1 MAEPQTDAIKITRRW
16 SALTRSAAL
25 IAVAGTAA
33 TLLAQQQPPPDQG
46 QKPQEQQQ
54 FPQPVQPAQAQPGV
68 RGNPAVK
75 PPVGQPQPFNPAAQ
89 TPDQAA
95 AAEALR
101 QRNQQI
107 REQNERLQQ
116 QLREGGM
123 PVGTVDA
130 ANLRGQPVLGAAT
143 DPALAPPP
151 PPEGALNHLAGE
163 GNVKIDFGSEA
174 VELSAFIDYVSLVL
188 NVNILP
194 DEAIAAQRVLFRA
207 PLEIPKDQLLPLLSA
222 IVEDKGFALI
232 HDPLLGYFIKQA
244 ANVPVTFDGAQ
255 FSTTRIIRTPMV
267 RPSSLQQTIT
277 GSLGTA
283 GGNLRMSAF
292 DELGIL
298 VATGTPRTVSAA
310 EEFVN
315 RMLTEVAGQGLH
327 RYVLTNVE
335 ANYARSRVLTLNGRL
350 GGGGGGLGAAPGG
363 SPQAPV
369 AGGLSNLENRIIV
382 DAGNSL
388 VFRGSEAEAAHV
400 TELIKLV
407 DNVSPL
413 ISRRYSAGSVAGD
426 IAAAGEREGLGPV
439 GQLQSG
445 SGGFG
450 GLGSSFSGGQR
461 PGQQGQF
468 GLGGQSD
475 AQTNTSGFSV
485 DSETG
490 AIIYYGTEAQHT
502 RVAELVKT
510 FTDQIQGKRIEI
522 KMYKLQNAEAE
533 SVADILQ
540 QLVQEQG
547 TGRTG
552 TSPLVPSS
560 RVQGNRQQRMQRNQP
575 AEQGTGSQ
583 LTPGGQPVGGTE
595 ASIGAA
601 EETAGGT
608 SLTANP
614 EEVSIVADTDRNQ
627 IVIKAPARQQ
637 AEFERIIKDL
647 DLRLPQV
654 YIEAQIVSVTT
665 SEDFNWSV
673 ETQINAGQFLLFTN
687 FGLSTAGTA
696 AAGQQAAQAVRNV
709 ATARAGLTSAI
720 IKSEYV
726 PFILNTLQS
735 QTEARIQSTPRI
747 LVNDN
752 QQGSIS
758 SNREEPF
765 STTTQGTAT
774 TTTGQ
779 GGVATA
785 GTTLDVTPRIS
796 GGGYISL
803 EYSIELSSFVGNPSA
818 GLQPPR
824 QTENYDSTVTVP
836 SDSTI
841 VVGGF
846 TLASESESERGI
858 PILKDIPLI
867 GAMFKDYGSA
877 KRRTTIFVFITPTIM
892 NDPNFIDLRL
902 ATEGPM
908 RRMNV
913 EADTPPLEPVRIP
926 ITEANVLSSRRI
938 PQNRAPD
945 NLSPDE

>member
-1 MAEPQTDAIKITRRW
+1 MAEPQPGATRINRGW
-16 SALTRSAAL
+16 SALTGAAA
-25 IAVAGTAA
+25 IITAAGAAA
-33 TLLAQQQPPPDQG
+33 TLLGQQQPPPDQG
-46 QKPQEQQQ
+46 QRPQEQQQ
-54 FPQPVQPAQAQPGV
+54 VPQPVQPGQPQPGA
-68 RGNPAVK
+68 RGNPVAK
-75 PPVGQPQPFNPAAQ
+75 PVPGQPQPFNPAAQ

-95 AAEALR
+95 AADALR
-101 QRNQQI
+101 RRNEQI
-107 REQNERLQQ
+107 RRDKERLQQ
-116 QLREGGM
+116 QLRDGGM
-123 PVGTVDA
+123 PVGAVDA
-130 ANLRGQPVLGAAT
+130 ANLREQPVIGAPG

-151 PPEGALNHLAGE
+151 PPEGAVNHLAGE

-244 ANVPVTFDGAQ
+244 ANVPLTFEGDQ

-310 EEFVN
+310 EEFVS
-315 RMLTEVAGQGLH
+315 RMLDEVAGQGLH

-350 GGGGGGLGAAPGG
+350 GGGGGAIGGVPGG

-388 VFRGSEAEAAHV
+388 VFRGSEEEAAHV
-400 TELIKLV
+400 SELITLV

-439 GQLQSG
+439 GQLQG
-445 SGGFG
+445 GTGGFG
-450 GLGSSFSGGQR
+450 GLGGGFTGGQR
-461 PGQQGQF
+461 SGQQNQF
-468 GLGGQSD
+468 GLGGQTE

-490 AIIYYGTEAQHT
+490 TIIYYGTEAQHA
-502 RVAELVKT
+502 RVADLVKT

-533 SVADILQ
+533 SVADILT

-547 TGRTG
+547 SGRTG

-560 RVQGNRQQRMQRNQP
+560 RVQGNRQQRLQRNQSA
-575 AEQGTGSQ
+575 AEQGTGAQ
-583 LTPGGQPVGGTE
+583 LTPDGQPVGSE
-595 ASIGAA
+595 VAA
-601 EETAGGT
+601 GEETAGGT

-665 SEDFNWSV
+665 SEDFSWTV
-673 ETQINAGQFLLFTN
+673 ETQINAGQFLLFSS

-696 AAGQQAAQAVRNV
+696 AGGQQAAQAVRNV
-709 ATARAGLTSAI
+709 VTGRPGLTSAI
-720 IKSEYV
+720 IKSDYV

-846 TLASESESERGI
+846 TLASESETDRGI
-858 PILKDIPLI
+858 PFLKDIPIL
-867 GAMFKDYGSA
+867 GAAFKDYGSS

-938 PQNRAPD
+938 PQNKAPE
-945 NLSPDE
+945 NVSPDE